1 MKSDDLPA
9 KHAATLEILRASYVD
24 APLDAECRGWMRP
37 VELAAKLRGV
47 ASIQE
52 LVLWGK
58 SRECYGILRELMHRG
73 LVERREYK
81 IGYITTRPAGRWSG
95 RPMRRTTIVVEYRYV
110 EPLVWPSLFMPKP
123 LPIVGAR
130 AVSPLGS

>member
-1 MKSDDLPA
+1 MNSDDLPA
-9 KHAATLEILRASYVD
+9 KHAATLEILRASYAD

-73 LVERREYK
+73 LVERREYQVSAF
-81 IGYITTRPAGRWSG
+81 RGRE
-95 RPMRRTTIVVEYRYV
+95 RKRRTTTIVVEYRYV
-110 EPLVWPSLFMPKP
+110 EPATWPTFFLPQAKP
-123 LPIVGAR
+123 VLGAKVVR
-130 AVSPLGS
+130 PLGA